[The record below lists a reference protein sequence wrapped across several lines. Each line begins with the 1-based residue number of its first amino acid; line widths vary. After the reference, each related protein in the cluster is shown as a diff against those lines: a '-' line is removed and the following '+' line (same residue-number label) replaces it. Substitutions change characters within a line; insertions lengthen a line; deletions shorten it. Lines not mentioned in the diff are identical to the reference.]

1 MKEYK
6 IDNQDTMTGYPSID
20 KPWLKYYS
28 KAVIEKELPKCT
40 LYEYMYEN
48 NKDYKQYTALNYF
61 GRKMTYGE
69 LFHNIDIVA
78 DALIS
83 NGVNKG
89 DVVSIVT
96 VSTPISIILFYA
108 INKIG
113 AVSNF
118 LNVLQNESELRNE
131 FIESKSNLII
141 TLDVFC
147 DKVLQASDKTNVKSI
162 VMYSISD
169 YMPLINKTIYKLT
182 AKNKIKNNNIIVE
195 WKNFI
200 RIKEHKIIEK
210 KDYKT
215 VCFYGHTGGTT
226 GKPKMV
232 MLSDYSFNSVAWN
245 YKEIMEYK
253 RGETFLSV
261 IVPFVT
267 YGSIINIHM
276 PLCLGLELAIIP
288 KFDAD
293 KWSYYMK
300 KYKPN
305 HIIAIPV
312 YISAIMSDEKLRSVD
327 LSYVKTMGM
336 GGEGMNIQL
345 EEKLN
350 EYLTQRNCNAKILK
364 GYGMTEVCATAAVC
378 NNKANRI
385 ASVGIPLPKNLFMIY
400 DNENGKE
407 LKYMQTGE
415 ICMKCESLMI
425 GYKDISN
432 EELIKLH
439 DDGEYWIHTG
449 DYGYIDEDGFI
460 YVEGRIKRMIM
471 TISNG
476 VVYKIFP
483 TETES
488 IINSCEGVLE
498 SCIVKEKIDCNNIR
512 LKAYVVL
519 EQKKDFNTDKV
530 IKLINKRC
538 SDSLS
543 EYQRPYEIEVINEM
557 PRTDIGKIDYRRL
570 ENMNTQ
576 I

>member
-118 LNVLQNESELRNE
+118 LNVLQNESELRDE

-293 KWSYYMK
+293 KWSNYLK

-305 HIIAIPV
+305 HIIAVPPIM
-312 YISAIMSDEKLRSVD
+312 AALMSDEKIKNFD
-327 LSYVKTMGM
+327 LSYIKTLGM

-364 GYGMTEVCATAAVC
+364 GYGMTEVCATAATS
-378 NNKANRI
+378 NNKANKI
-385 ASVGIPLPKNLFMIY
+385 GSVGIPLPNNIFMIY

-415 ICMKCESLMI
+415 ICMKCESMMI

-439 DDGEYWIHTG
+439 DDREYWIHTG
-449 DYGYIDEDGFI
+449 DYGHIDEDGFI
-460 YVEGRIKRMIM
+460 YVEGRIKRMII
-471 TISNG
+471 TIKDG
-476 VVYKIFP
+476 IGYKAFP
-483 TETES
+483 DETEAV
-488 IINSCEGVLE
+488 INSCEGVLE
-498 SCIVKEKIDCNNIR
+498 SCVVRAEINSNNVR
-512 LKAYVVL
+512 LKAYVTL
-519 EQKKDFNTDKV
+519 EKKELKSGEV
-530 IKLINKRC
+530 INSIKQYCYDNLI
-538 SDSLS
+538 
-543 EYQRPYEIEVINEM
+543 EHQRPYEIEVINEM